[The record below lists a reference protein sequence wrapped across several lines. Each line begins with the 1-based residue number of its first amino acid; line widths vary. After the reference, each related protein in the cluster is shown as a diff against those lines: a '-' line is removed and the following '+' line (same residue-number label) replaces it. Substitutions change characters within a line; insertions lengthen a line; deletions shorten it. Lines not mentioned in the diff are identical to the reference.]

1 MAISDIFPDAP
12 APTSLSTSAAA
23 LIDELLACHDE
34 WLVDV
39 ATVDEA
45 YRRWRAAP
53 VAERRSCHGAYLAAL
68 DQEEAS
74 ATTYEFV
81 HRELQASLRSSR

>member
-1 MAISDIFPDAP
+1 V
-12 APTSLSTSAAA
+12 AA
-23 LIDELLACHDE
+23 
-34 WLVDV
+34 V
-39 ATVDEA
+39 AEA

-53 VAERRSCHGAYLAAL
+53 IAERRSCHAAYLAAL

-81 HRELQASLRSSR
+81 HRELQASLRRSR

>member
-1 MAISDIFPDAP
+1 MAISDITPKTTDDA
-12 APTSLSTSAAA
+12 LV
-23 LIDELLACHDE
+23 DELLACRDE
-34 WLVDV
+34 WLEDV
-39 ATVDEA
+39 ATVAEA

-53 VAERRSCHGAYLAAL
+53 TAERRSCHAAYLAAL

-81 HRELQASLRSSR
+81 HRELQASLRRSR